1 MRNSKINTAL
11 LIYRARCPA
20 LSTPNSSEDQALKLI
35 ESYVDCFFLNQNP
48 DAESTLSITDNC
60 RQGQLE

>member
-11 LIYRARCPA
+11 LIYRATCPP
-20 LSTPNSSEDQALKLI
+20 LSIPNSSEDPALKLM

-60 RQGQLE
+60 RQGLLE